1 MITPEGNTVEM
12 KILVMDP
19 ENEKGKENTN
29 E

>member
-12 KILVMDP
+12 KIIVMDP
-19 ENEKGKENTN
+19 EKGKENTN

>member
-19 ENEKGKENTN
+19 EKGKENQN